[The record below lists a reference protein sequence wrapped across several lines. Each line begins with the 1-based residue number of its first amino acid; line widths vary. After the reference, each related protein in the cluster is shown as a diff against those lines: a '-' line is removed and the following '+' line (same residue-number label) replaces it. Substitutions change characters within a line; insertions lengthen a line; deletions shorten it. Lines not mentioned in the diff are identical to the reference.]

1 MEIPLLVMSLSSRA
15 KFSEDCAT
23 VVVNA
28 HGCGI
33 TAPQPL
39 DIGTRV
45 SLEVPTTK
53 QKTTAGVVEVVQLD
67 QDQTSWLLGLA
78 LDKPGNFWGIPYAPA
93 DWQAE
98 SSGKESPVSNF
109 EAVVNAPRH
118 VAHGVAEIASSDSPT
133 VRTPALCRLTAIS
146 SGGCYVQSAT
156 TFPRLTPVTVRV
168 LVTNSERSFMG
179 IEFDG
184 RGRHH
189 QDRVESLIR
198 DLAAGENVGP
208 QVQVELRPCRGSAS
222 QTAPLTVAS
231 EFHDSLLGLILV
243 GTALKREDFLRE
255 PEKQRRSKQDSGMGR
270 QTQRPSRSP
279 AREASGQLSCFEHLR

>member
-1 MEIPLLVMSLSSRA
+1 MALPRRSHLTLEHAYASRFQRPNRKRPLVWSRLFSSTKIKPR
-15 KFSEDCAT
+15 
-23 VVVNA
+23 
-28 HGCGI
+28 GCSGWPW
-33 TAPQPL
+33 TSPL
-39 DIGTRV
+39 IF
-45 SLEVPTTK
+45 E
-53 QKTTAGVVEVVQLD
+53 
-67 QDQTSWLLGLA
+67 
-78 LDKPGNFWGIPYAPA
+78 GIPYAPA

-98 SSGKESPVSNF
+98 SSGKESPVSSF